1 MKTSMLNM
9 CQKYLGGMTTIVC
22 LILYGVSKVAGLSK
36 KENIKEVLTINGVAL
51 NAGVEGRKML
61 EG

>member
-1 MKTSMLNM
+1 M
-9 CQKYLGGMTTIVC
+9 CQRYLGGMITIVC
-22 LILYGVSKVAGLSK
+22 LILYGVSKVAGLCK
-36 KENIKEVLTINGVAL
+36 NENIKEVLTINGVAL